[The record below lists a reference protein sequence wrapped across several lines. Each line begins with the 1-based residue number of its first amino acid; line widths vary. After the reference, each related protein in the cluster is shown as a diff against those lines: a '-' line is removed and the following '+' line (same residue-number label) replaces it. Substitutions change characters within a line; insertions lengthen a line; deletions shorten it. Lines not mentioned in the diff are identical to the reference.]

1 MTDAKTVSLSITD
14 LSARIV
20 AEAEQPAPDAAKI
33 LDGMQEIVAL
43 VGNAAREQDQQLR
56 DQTFLV
62 AEQSLVEHHDVAGL
76 VKLLAVK
83 AKWTGDRI
91 AYGGE
96 CSAVLAS
103 ATKDRLVSAKIAA
116 AGFGSR
122 RPLEALSRLS
132 FLLTISAGTIVAD
145 RTWGYGVVRREDD
158 FYRTFDILFDCD
170 GTIRSIG
177 FSFAVD
183 SLTVIPPTHVL
194 AVRHN
199 DPAAFDKLCSEKPG
213 EVVRLALRSYGD
225 MPVSRLQ
232 TLLTGLVLPKGV
244 EWKKFWASARSQLA
258 RDASVHVPP
267 AAKKNENVELFSDAE
282 KNGSARAAKALE
294 RFASCRE
301 PREILDEAAAYLR
314 DPGAKQFTPEML
326 DAFRD
331 RLAFVVKAAV
341 ADRRLGN
348 RAKVQALLLAR
359 EAGLTELPVR
369 LAVNDKTRD
378 ALLEEFAFTDDSCST
393 VDLLGT
399 LCKPEIIL
407 DASHTLPAGRME
419 ALLDQIPLEKDAAVA
434 RAFVSA
440 LPRMTASLVDHVAPR
455 LLGGPAAQEF
465 ADMIRSQFAED
476 HVRDPEAAVSE
487 DEDEEE
493 EEAAGEDGAP
503 APAPRSEGLSLPL
516 LRWVCHA
523 QAVEKFRKPLYE
535 IESPF
540 AIASLASVAL
550 GFQAEKE
557 NLRMKNDLKRL
568 FVAGRRDPDPK
579 SKGVEIDEGCK
590 WLFPLLSDMSAEER
604 ASIFVRI
611 QGLEGVWEPLK
622 KRHLVANLLKAWPEL
637 QVHVPKAR
645 KAAARGFFRENVTSP
660 RTYRER
666 EAQYRHLMDVEMPQ
680 NRKDIEFAKGFGDL
694 SENFEYESARSKER
708 ELVKRQ
714 ELFEEDLKRVAAF
727 DFAAVEQNGL
737 VGLGSHVSL
746 EMPDGSVREYSIL
759 GEWDSSPDLGIVSCS
774 TPIAKALLDHREG
787 DRIVLPSD
795 GEEGPVCTIRAVT
808 ALPEAVLAWARG

>member
-1 MTDAKTVSLSITD
+1 MTDAKTVSISITD

-20 AEAEQPAPDAAKI
+20 AEAEQPTPDAAKI

-43 VGNAAREQDQQLR
+43 VGNTAREQDQQMR

-62 AEQSLVEHHDVAGL
+62 AEQSLVEHHDVPGL

-83 AKWTGDRI
+83 AKWTGDRV

-96 CSAVLAS
+96 CATVLAS
-103 ATKDRLVSAKIAA
+103 ATKDRLVQAKIAA

-122 RPLEALSRLS
+122 RPLEALRRLS
-132 FLLTISAGTIVAD
+132 FLLTITAGTVVAD

-158 FYRTFDILFDCD
+158 FYRTFDVLFDCD
-170 GTIRSIG
+170 GTIHSIG

-183 SLTVIPPTHVL
+183 ALSVIPPKHLL
-194 AVRHN
+194 AVRHA
-199 DPAAFDKLCSEKPG
+199 DRAAFDKRCSEKPG
-213 EVVRLALRSYGD
+213 EIVRLALESYGD
-225 MPVSRLQ
+225 MPVARLQ
-232 TLLTGLVLPKGV
+232 ALLTDLVLPKGTD
-244 EWKKFWASARSQLA
+244 WKKFWASARTQLA
-258 RDASVHVPP
+258 RDPSVHVPP
-267 AAKKNENVELFSDAE
+267 AAKKNDNVELFREGVSDGA
-282 KNGSARAAKALE
+282 SRAARALE
-294 RFASCRE
+294 RFAECRE
-301 PREILDEAAAYLR
+301 PREILEQAAEYLR
-314 DPGAKQFTPEML
+314 DPGASHFSDEL
-326 DAFRD
+326 RDAFRD

-348 RAKVQALLLAR
+348 RAKVQAILLAR
-359 EAGLTELPVR
+359 EAGLAELPVR
-369 LAVNDKTRD
+369 LLVNENTRD
-378 ALLEEFAFTDDSCST
+378 GLLEEFAFTDDACSS

-419 ALLDQIPLEKDAAVA
+419 ALLDQIPLEKDPEVA
-434 RAFVSA
+434 RAFVRA
-440 LPRMTASLVDHVAPR
+440 LPRMTATLVDHVAPR

-465 ADMIRSQFAED
+465 ADMIRAQFAED
-476 HVRDPEAAVSE
+476 HVFNPEAPE
-487 DEDEEE
+487 DAEEDEELSVK
-493 EEAAGEDGAP
+493 
-503 APAPRSEGLSLPL
+503 PRSIGLSLPL

-523 QAVEKFRKPLYE
+523 QAAEKTRKAVYE

-579 SKGVEIDEGCK
+579 SKGAEIDEGCK
-590 WLFPLLSDMSAEER
+590 WLMPLLTDMSAEER

-611 QGLEGVWEPLK
+611 QALEGVWEPLK